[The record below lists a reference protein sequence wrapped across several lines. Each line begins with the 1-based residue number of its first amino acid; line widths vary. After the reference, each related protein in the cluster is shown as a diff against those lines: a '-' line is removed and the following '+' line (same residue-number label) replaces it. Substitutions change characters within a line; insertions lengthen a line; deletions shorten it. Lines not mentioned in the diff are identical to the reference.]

1 MEETATQEEF
11 DRIADWRQRHI
22 GRLFLRAH
30 RDFSERALEKLSARG
45 HGGLG
50 LAHTTLLP
58 HLDLDGTRITTLAE
72 RAGITKQAV
81 GQLVADLEQRGYV
94 ARAVDPTDRRAT
106 LVFFTEDG
114 RRFLRDAEQIKY
126 EIEAEYA
133 AILGAERLD
142 ALREALVTLLDHAR
156 TPG

>member
-1 MEETATQEEF
+1 MEEIAARGEF
-11 DRIADWRQRHI
+11 DRIAEWRQRHI

-30 RDFSERALEKLSARG
+30 RDFSERALDKLSARG
-45 HGGLG
+45 HAGLG

-58 HLDLDGTRITTLAE
+58 HLELDGTRITTLAE

-94 ARAVDPTDRRAT
+94 ERTVDPTDRRAT
-106 LVFFTEDG
+106 LVSFTEDG
-114 RRFLRDAEQIKY
+114 RRFLRDAEQIKH

-133 AILGAERLD
+133 AMLGAERLD
-142 ALREALVTLLDHAR
+142 ALRDALVALLDQAR